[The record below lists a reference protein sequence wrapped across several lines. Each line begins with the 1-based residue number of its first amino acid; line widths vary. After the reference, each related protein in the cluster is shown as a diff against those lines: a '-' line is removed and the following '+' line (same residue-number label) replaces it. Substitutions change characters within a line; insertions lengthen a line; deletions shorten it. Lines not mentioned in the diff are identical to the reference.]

1 MLPAFFLLL
10 LASLPLGAQSTQN
23 DKCVVAGHVTNSL
36 TGEPIKKAAVH
47 LRPVNMRPPAQGTVQ
62 GYISTSEA
70 DGRFEFDAVPAG
82 DYLLMGDRS
91 GYQFRSGTKLTLRP
105 GQQAAD
111 LTLKLTPQAVI
122 SGKVVDEDGDPVGNG
137 NVQVLRQ
144 VWQHGR
150 LAYTMA
156 GGGGVNDLG
165 EFRVPRLAAGKYYVF
180 AQTFTNMAMN
190 ERPGIPGKPDIRP
203 VRTFYPDAT
212 SIDAAAAV
220 QVAPGQDA
228 TGIDIRLRSMQTYHV
243 RGHVAGVL
251 SKGESQRI
259 MLNLLPRGL
268 GTMMPGAFT
277 NVGSDL
283 SFDLGGV
290 APGSY
295 WLNAF
300 TAGNRMMRGSAR
312 QAVDVGAADLNDVVL
327 NIVPPG
333 SLHGAVQVEGTPA
346 GGVSAANVAGI
357 RVWLMPEEQGGPF
370 AGSGQAVVGDNGT
383 FQIEDVMPGRYYL
396 QVSGNTGGA
405 YLKAVR
411 LGQQDVLGQELD
423 FSQGVSGELEIIFRY
438 GAAEVDGTV
447 QLPQNQN
454 ADTESARVVLIPDTL
469 NPDGSGIESSSLN
482 QNGEFSVKQLRP
494 GHYRAYAFEKI
505 DSNVLQNPDVVKLLS
520 ASGTDVDL
528 NENDRKQIQLPLISA
543 DDTKQLLARAGVDTQ

>member
-1 MLPAFFLLL
+1 MLPALLLLL
-10 LASLPLGAQSTQN
+10 LASLPLAAQSIQS
-23 DKCVVAGHVTNSL
+23 DKCAVTGHVTNSL

-47 LRPVNMRPPAQGTVQ
+47 LRPTNVKPGAGTVQ
-62 GYISTSEA
+62 GYVSTSEA
-70 DGRFEFDAVPAG
+70 DGRFEFEAIPAG

-91 GYQFRSGTKLTLRP
+91 GYQFRSGTKVTLRP
-105 GQQAAD
+105 GQQVTD
-111 LTLKLTPQAVI
+111 LTVKLTPQAVI

-144 VWQHGR
+144 TWQHGR
-150 LAYTMA
+150 LTYTMA

-165 EFRVPRLAAGKYYVF
+165 EFRVSRLAAGKYYVF
-180 AQTFTNMAMN
+180 AQIFANRGGPN
-190 ERPGIPGKPDIRP
+190 EQPGIPGKPDIRP
-203 VRTFYPDAT
+203 VRTFYPDAI
-212 SIDAAAAV
+212 SIDAAALV

-243 RGHVAGVL
+243 RGHVAGVV
-251 SKGESQRI
+251 SKGQAQRI
-259 MLNLLPRGL
+259 MLNLLPRGM

-277 NVGSDL
+277 NVGTDL

-295 WLNAF
+295 WLNAISPGRGSF
-300 TAGNRMMRGSAR
+300 RGSAR
-312 QAVDVGAADLNDVVL
+312 QAIDVGAADLSDVVV

-333 SLHGAVQVEGTPA
+333 SVHGTVRVEGTPLA
-346 GGVSAANVAGI
+346 GGTAPSLSGI
-357 RVWLMPEEQGGPF
+357 RVWMMTDEQGPM
-370 AGSGQAVVGDNGT
+370 GSGQAMTGEDGT
-383 FQIEDVMPGRYYL
+383 FDIENLAPGRYYP
-396 QVSGNTGGA
+396 QIAGHIQGA

-423 FSQGVSGELEIIFRY
+423 FSQGVSGELEIVFRY

-454 ADTESARVVLIPDTL
+454 ADMELARIVLIPDTL
-469 NPDGSGIESSSLN
+469 NADGSGMESSSLD
-482 QNGEFSVKQLRP
+482 QNGQFSVKQLRP

-505 DSNVLQNPDVVKLLS
+505 DGNALENPDVIKLLS
-520 ASGTDVDL
+520 SSGTDVDL
-528 NENDRKQIQLPLISA
+528 NENDRKQIQLPLTSA
-543 DDTKQLLARAGVDTQ
+543 DDTKQLLARAGVETQ